1 MTKDE
6 RIALICQ
13 HLYSHGESTIQTIA
27 EITDASLATIRRDLQ
42 ALEADG
48 VIRRTHGGA
57 CIAKSAGVEVAFD
70 LRENQNL
77 YAKRAIADS
86 AFDLIV
92 SNSTIFLDA
101 GTTVLQLA
109 RRLRLDP
116 RPVSVFTNCL
126 NVAQVLMNTP
136 GVKIVVLGG
145 QLRAENASMVGPIAE
160 GMLDNLW
167 IDQLFL
173 GAGAIAPDA
182 CIYSL
187 DENEARLNQKMIA
200 RAANTLLLADSSKF
214 DQRLTY
220 KVAALTHALTL
231 ITDDQLPEAWRLR
244 LNEVG
249 CTTLQASTQNQKH
262 DDQDADE

>member
-6 RIALICQ
+6 RLSLICQ

-27 EITDASLATIRRDLQ
+27 DIADASLATVRRDLLS
-42 ALEADG
+42 LEADG
-48 VIRRTHGGA
+48 TIHRTHGGA
-57 CIAKSAGVEVAFD
+57 RIAKSAGVEVAFD

-77 YAKRAIADS
+77 FAKRAIAEV
-86 AFDLIV
+86 AYEQIV
-92 SNSTIFLDA
+92 PGSSIFLDA

-116 RPVSVFTNCL
+116 LPLSVFTNCL

-136 GVKIVVLGG
+136 GITIVLLGG
-145 QLRAENASMVGPIAE
+145 QLRAENASMVGALAE
-160 GMLDNLW
+160 AMIENLW
-167 IDQLFL
+167 FDQLFL

-187 DENEARLNQKMIA
+187 DASEAQLNQKMLA
-200 RAANTLLLADSSKF
+200 RAGTTLLLVDSSKF

-220 KVAALTHALTL
+220 RVAPLSPALTVISDEQLSGKWQARLQELGSPLLKGSAQALAAED
-231 ITDDQLPEAWRLR
+231 IKA
-244 LNEVG
+244 
-249 CTTLQASTQNQKH
+249 
-262 DDQDADE
+262 

>member
-6 RIALICQ
+6 RLSLICQ

-27 EITDASLATIRRDLQ
+27 DIADASLATVRRDLL

-48 VIRRTHGGA
+48 TIHRTHGGA
-57 CIAKSAGVEVAFD
+57 RIAKSAGVEVAFD

-77 YAKRAIADS
+77 FAKRAIAEV
-86 AFDLIV
+86 AYEQIV
-92 SNSTIFLDA
+92 PGTTVFLDA

-116 RPVSVFTNCL
+116 VPLSVFTNCL

-136 GVKIVVLGG
+136 GITIVLLGG
-145 QLRAENASMVGPIAE
+145 QLRAENASMVGALAE
-160 GMLDNLW
+160 AMIENLW
-167 IDQLFL
+167 FDQLFL

-187 DENEARLNQKMIA
+187 DASEAQLNQKMLA
-200 RAANTLLLADSSKF
+200 RAGATLLLADASKF

-220 KVAALTHALTL
+220 RVAPLSPALTVISDERLPASWQARLTEL
-231 ITDDQLPEAWRLR
+231 
-244 LNEVG
+244 G
-249 CTTLQASTQNQKH
+249 CSVLKAASQAGAAEGTTA
-262 DDQDADE
+262 

>member
-6 RIALICQ
+6 RLSLICQ

-27 EITDASLATIRRDLQ
+27 DIADASLATVRRDLLS
-42 ALEADG
+42 LEADG
-48 VIRRTHGGA
+48 TIHRTHGGA
-57 CIAKSAGVEVAFD
+57 RIAKSAGVEVAFD

-77 YAKRAIADS
+77 FAKRAIAEV
-86 AFDLIV
+86 AYEQIV
-92 SNSTIFLDA
+92 PGSSIFLDA

-116 RPVSVFTNCL
+116 LPLSVFTNCL

-136 GVKIVVLGG
+136 GISIVLLGG
-145 QLRAENASMVGPIAE
+145 QLRAENASMVGALAE
-160 GMLDNLW
+160 AMIENLW
-167 IDQLFL
+167 FDQLFL

-187 DENEARLNQKMIA
+187 DASEAQLNQKMLA
-200 RAANTLLLADSSKF
+200 RAGSTLLLADSSKF

-220 KVAALTHALTL
+220 RVAPLSPALTV
-231 ITDDQLPEAWRLR
+231 ISDEQLSAKWQSRLQE
-244 LNEVG
+244 LG
-249 CTTLQASTQNQKH
+249 APLLKASTQALAAEDLK
-262 DDQDADE
+262 A

>member
-6 RIALICQ
+6 RLSLICQ

-27 EITDASLATIRRDLQ
+27 EVADASLATVRRDLLS
-42 ALEADG
+42 LEADG
-48 VIRRTHGGA
+48 TIHRTHGGA
-57 CIAKSAGVEVAFD
+57 RIAKSAGVEVAFD

-77 YAKRAIADS
+77 FAKRAIAEV
-86 AFDLIV
+86 AYERIV
-92 SNSTIFLDA
+92 SGSTIFLDA

-116 RPVSVFTNCL
+116 MPLSVFTNCL

-136 GVKIVVLGG
+136 GVKIVLLGG
-145 QLRAENASMVGPIAE
+145 QLRAENASMVGALAE
-160 GMLDNLW
+160 AMIENLW
-167 IDQLFL
+167 FDQLFL

-187 DENEARLNQKMIA
+187 DASEAQLNQKMLA
-200 RAANTLLLADSSKF
+200 RAASTMLLVDSSKF

-220 KVAALTHALTL
+220 RVAPLDKALTV
-231 ITDDQLPEAWRLR
+231 ISDEQLPASWWARLR
-244 LNEVG
+244 EQG
-249 CTTLQASTQNQKH
+249 CTTLQASSQGIAGQETQ
-262 DDQDADE
+262 A

>member
-6 RIALICQ
+6 RLSLISQ

-27 EITDASLATIRRDLQ
+27 EVADASLATVRRDLLS
-42 ALEADG
+42 LEADG
-48 VIRRTHGGA
+48 IIHRTHGGA
-57 CIAKSAGVEVAFD
+57 RIAKNAGVEVAFD

-77 YAKRAIADS
+77 FAKRAIAEV
-86 AFDLIV
+86 AYEQIV
-92 SNSTIFLDA
+92 PGSTIFLDA

-116 RPVSVFTNCL
+116 LPLSVFTNCL

-136 GVKIVVLGG
+136 GIKIVLLGG
-145 QLRAENASMVGPIAE
+145 QLRAENASMVGALAE
-160 GMLDNLW
+160 AMIENLW
-167 IDQLFL
+167 FDQLFL

-187 DENEARLNQKMIA
+187 DASEAQLNQKMLA
-200 RAANTLLLADSSKF
+200 RAGKTWLLVDSSKF

-220 KVAALTHALTL
+220 RVAPLDNALTV
-231 ITDDQLPEAWRLR
+231 ISDEQLSASWWARLR
-244 LNEVG
+244 DQG
-249 CTTLQASTQNQKH
+249 CDTLQASSQGIAE
-262 DDQDADE
+262 QDNLA

>member
-6 RIALICQ
+6 RLSLICQ

-27 EITDASLATIRRDLQ
+27 DIADASLATVRRDLLS
-42 ALEADG
+42 LEADG
-48 VIRRTHGGA
+48 TIHRTHGGA
-57 CIAKSAGVEVAFD
+57 RIAKSAGVEVAFD

-77 YAKRAIADS
+77 FAKRAIAEV
-86 AFDLIV
+86 AYEQIV
-92 SNSTIFLDA
+92 PRSSVFLDA

-116 RPVSVFTNCL
+116 VPLSVFTNCL

-136 GVKIVVLGG
+136 GITIVLLGG
-145 QLRAENASMVGPIAE
+145 QLRAENASMVGALAE
-160 GMLDNLW
+160 AMIENLW
-167 IDQLFL
+167 FDQLFL

-187 DENEARLNQKMIA
+187 DASEAQLNQKMLA
-200 RAANTLLLADSSKF
+200 RAGSTMLLADSSKF

-220 KVAALTHALTL
+220 RVAPLSAALTV
-231 ITDDQLPEAWRLR
+231 ISDEQLSGKWQARLQELDCPLLKASSQGIAAEDTEA
-244 LNEVG
+244 
-249 CTTLQASTQNQKH
+249 
-262 DDQDADE
+262 